1 MENEI
6 QGLEPVL
13 QKMRVIGDPKTVRR
27 IARKAMRQAMN
38 VVKNE
43 AREKVKRLDDPRTP
57 EKIWKE
63 IVVQNGRSRNPN
75 YLVMRV
81 GVRGG
86 AQIPYTNN
94 AKNRR
99 SGRVGKTYQADGRVF
114 YWRFLELGTSKQPA
128 TPFLRPAL
136 YENIEQVTDKFVQV
150 FKFELDVIL
159 GASL

>member
-1 MENEI
+1 MATPI
-6 QGLEPVL
+6 HGLEPAL
-13 QKMRVIGDPKTVRR
+13 RKMRAIGDPKTVKR

-38 VVKNE
+38 IVRDE
-43 AREKVKRLDDPRTP
+43 ARQNVKRLDDPTTP

-63 IVVQNGRSRNPN
+63 IVVQNGRSRNKN
-75 YLVMRV
+75 ALVMRV

-94 AKNRR
+94 AQNRR
-99 SGRVGKTYQADGRVF
+99 SGRVGKTYQTDGRVY

-150 FKFELDVIL
+150 FNFELSVVL
-159 GASL
+159 GAA